1 VQHVGPRATPLSHA
15 HVFRVRA
22 ALAPCLRL
30 PVLAIGPVVAGFEK
44 CQAMS
49 MVGPEAS
56 GVLAQPILLLWR
68 GFAGQTGGATSV
80 EVGPSSQ
87 EAVGGS
93 GYEPWQHSTSKRGYQ
108 MGAATQDPDLVRV
121 THVREL
127 AHSRC
132 LVDRDPVI
140 EQAGSDS
147 ALPAAV
153 VSAQVQAPAPKATLR
168 DALDSSRRLRC
179 LGRGRG
185 CEVAGETRL

>member
-1 VQHVGPRATPLSHA
+1 
-15 HVFRVRA
+15 
-22 ALAPCLRL
+22 
-30 PVLAIGPVVAGFEK
+30 
-44 CQAMS
+44 
-49 MVGPEAS
+49 
-56 GVLAQPILLLWR
+56 
-68 GFAGQTGGATSV
+68 V

-87 EAVGGS
+87 EAVADS
-93 GYEPWQHSTSKRGYQ
+93 GYEPWQRSTSKRGYQ
-108 MGAATQDPDLVRV
+108 RGAAAQDPDLVRV

-127 AHSRC
+127 AQSRC

-147 ALPAAV
+147 ALSAAV